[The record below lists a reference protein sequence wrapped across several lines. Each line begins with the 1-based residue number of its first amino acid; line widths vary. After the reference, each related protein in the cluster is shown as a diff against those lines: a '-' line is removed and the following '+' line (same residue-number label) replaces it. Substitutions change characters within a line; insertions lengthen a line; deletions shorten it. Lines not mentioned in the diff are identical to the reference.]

1 LNEEEHD
8 KILCGVM
15 RTAKSPINILKK
27 LWLEGQ
33 TKKQPHYHHHQLYN
47 MSADNNNNDPFLA
60 NKKPFAHFGTDAIHA
75 GQEPDPHTGAVITPI
90 SLSSTFAQKSPGV
103 KYSGAYEYAR
113 TNNPTRQSFEQ
124 CLAKLENGQ
133 FGAAF
138 SSGLGCTSTLL
149 HLLKQGDHVVVVD
162 DVYGGTGRYFR
173 TIASE
178 FGITFTFLDF
188 NEEGALEKAFT
199 ENTKMVWL
207 ETPTNPTL
215 RISDIAKTA
224 ELSHKHGAILVVDNT
239 FMSPYFQRPL
249 DLGAD
254 VVMHSV
260 TKYIGGHSDTVMGAL
275 VVNDADLFKRIK
287 YLQNSIGMIPSPF
300 DCFLALRSLKTLH
313 VRMPRHAENAQK
325 VAEFLESHDKIDKV
339 IFPGLKSHPQYELGL
354 KQMTGPGGMITFWL
368 KGDITQARQ
377 FLENVQVFTL
387 AESLGGVESLV
398 NHPAIMTH
406 ASVPI
411 EHRRKLGISDSL
423 VRLSVGI
430 EDVDDLIND
439 LKEALDHVTL

>member
-1 LNEEEHD
+1 
-8 KILCGVM
+8 
-15 RTAKSPINILKK
+15 
-27 LWLEGQ
+27 
-33 TKKQPHYHHHQLYN
+33 
-47 MSADNNNNDPFLA
+47 MSTDPFA
-60 NKKPFAHFGTDAIHA
+60 PFTQQKFPHFGTDAIHA
-75 GQEPDPHTGAVITPI
+75 GQEPDPSTGAVITPI
-90 SLSSTFAQKSPGV
+90 SLSSTFAQKSPGI
-103 KYSGAYEYAR
+103 KYSQYEYAR
-113 TNNPTRQSFEQ
+113 TANPTRDAFEN
-124 CLAKLENGQ
+124 CLAKLENGK

-173 TIASE
+173 TIATE
-178 FGITFTFLDF
+178 FGVSFTFVDF
-188 NEEGALEKAFT
+188 NEENELEGAFT
-199 ENTKMVWL
+199 EQTKMVWL
-207 ETPTNPTL
+207 ETPSNPTL
-215 RISDIAKTA
+215 KISDIAKTA
-224 ELSHKHGAILVVDNT
+224 EITHRHGAILVVDNT

-275 VVNDADLFKRIK
+275 CCNDETLFKRIK

-300 DCFLALRSLKTLH
+300 DSFLALRSLKTLH

-325 VAEFLESHDKIDKV
+325 IAEFLETHPKIEKTV
-339 IFPGLKSHPQYELGL
+339 YPGLKSHPQYELAR

-368 KGDITQARQ
+368 KGDIVQARQ
-377 FLENVQVFTL
+377 FLENVKLFTL

-406 ASVPI
+406 ASVPA
-411 EHRRKLGISDSL
+411 EHRKKLGISDSL

-430 EDVDDLIND
+430 EDVDDLLED
-439 LKEALDHVTL
+439 LKFALDQVQL

>member
-1 LNEEEHD
+1 
-8 KILCGVM
+8 M
-15 RTAKSPINILKK
+15 T
-27 LWLEGQ
+27 
-33 TKKQPHYHHHQLYN
+33 
-47 MSADNNNNDPFLA
+47 DPFA
-60 NKKPFAHFGTDAIHA
+60 PFGNKSFKHFGTDAIHA

-103 KYSGAYEYAR
+103 KYGSYEYAR
-113 TNNPTRQSFEQ
+113 TANPTRDAFEA
-124 CLAKLENGQ
+124 CLAKLEGGK

-178 FGITFTFLDF
+178 FGISFTFLDF

-199 ENTKMVWL
+199 DKTKMVWL
-207 ETPTNPTL
+207 ETPSNPTL
-215 RISDIAKTA
+215 KITDIEKTA
-224 ELSHKHGAILVVDNT
+224 KITHEHDAILVVDNT
-239 FMSPYFQRPL
+239 FMSPFFQRPL
-249 DLGAD
+249 EFGAD

-275 VVNDADLFKRIK
+275 CTNDEALFKRIK

-300 DCFLALRSLKTLH
+300 DSFLALRSLKTLH

-325 VAEFLESHDKIDKV
+325 IAEFLDGHEKIEKV
-339 IFPGLKSHPQYELGL
+339 VFPGLKSHPQYELAC

-368 KGDITQARQ
+368 KGDIVQARQ

-406 ASVPI
+406 ASVPVD
-411 EHRRKLGISDSL
+411 HRKKLGISDSL

-430 EDVDDLIND
+430 EDVDDLIED
-439 LKEALDHVTL
+439 LKTALNHVQL

>member
-1 LNEEEHD
+1 MAEE
-8 KILCGVM
+8 
-15 RTAKSPINILKK
+15 N
-27 LWLEGQ
+27 
-33 TKKQPHYHHHQLYN
+33 
-47 MSADNNNNDPFLA
+47 PFLA
-60 NKKPFAHFGTDAIHA
+60 NKKPFTHFGTDAIHA

-103 KYSGAYEYAR
+103 RYGGSYEYAR
-113 TNNPTRQSFEQ
+113 TANPTRDAFEA
-124 CLAKLENGQ
+124 CLAKLENGT

-138 SSGLGCTSTLL
+138 SSGLGCTSTIL
-149 HLLKQGDHVVVVD
+149 HLLKQGDHVIVVD

-173 TIASE
+173 TIAAE
-178 FGITFTFLDF
+178 FGITFSFLDF
-188 NEEGALEKAFT
+188 NEDGTLDKAFA
-199 ENTKMVWL
+199 ENPNTKMVWL

-215 RISDIAKTA
+215 RITDIEKTA
-224 ELSHKHGAILVVDNT
+224 QITHKNNAILIVDNT

-254 VVMHSV
+254 IVMHSV
-260 TKYIGGHSDTVMGAL
+260 TKYLGGHSDTVMGAL
-275 VVNDADLFKRIK
+275 VTNNADLFKRIK

-300 DCFLALRSLKTLH
+300 DSFLALRSLKTLH

-325 VAEFLESHDKIDKV
+325 IAEFLEGHDKIEKV
-339 IFPGLKSHPQYELGL
+339 TYPGLKSHPQYDLAI

-377 FLENVQVFTL
+377 FLENVKVFTL

-406 ASVPI
+406 ASVPL
-411 EHRRKLGISDSL
+411 ELRRKLGISDSL

-430 EDVDDLIND
+430 EDADDLLED
-439 LKEALDHVTL
+439 LKNALDHVKLE